1 MPALRSRLKNTTE
14 ELVCRVQSPSAR
26 GSRATIYINT
36 YKMHNSGSAVFAAT
50 QKTPSAFYCQNQ
62 RQTADFFLAR
72 SSQQAFLCR
81 ITHTHAFKTHKEND
95 RLGAPHPTYLAAE
108 PPDTVHSTTGAS
120 LSLSTVTCSQ
130 SIHLLCLGV
139 RELQEMLPTTQA
151 VHSRTS
157 IPQAPQT
164 EVTASSTTA
173 LGSSR
178 ICKHTR
184 RWEKL
189 HLIQHEGF
197 LILSVGRY
205 IFPRP

>member
-1 MPALRSRLKNTTE
+1 MQPRRRPHQPFTAKTKDKLQISFWHAAPSRLF
-14 ELVCRVQSPSAR
+14 
-26 GSRATIYINT
+26 
-36 YKMHNSGSAVFAAT
+36 SAV
-50 QKTPSAFYCQNQ
+50 SH
-62 RQTADFFLAR
+62 
-72 SSQQAFLCR
+72 
-81 ITHTHAFKTHKEND
+81 THTHAFKTHKEND

-178 ICKHTR
+178 ICKHTW